1 MGTSFSLR
9 QLAVWMHEPQLRMKA
24 IATLTDT
31 VRGII
36 VFAIVILDVIFFHAG
51 SFKYFSMSLFIIF
64 ICT

>member
-51 SFKYFSMSLFIIF
+51 SF
-64 ICT
+64 